1 MSSFAHI
8 YAASLFSLSEDENLC
23 DIFMEQLSSIDAI
36 IKENREYTILLN
48 SPTLSLEQRTS
59 LIDEAFSSAHEYV
72 INFLKLLCEK
82 KCMHTFSDCV
92 KEYKKLYN
100 KKNNIEN
107 VTAITAVAL
116 SDELRE
122 KLISKLEKDYGKK
135 IQLQE
140 KVDKSIL
147 GGIIL
152 RTENSQTDASVRTRL
167 EAIRAQLSSEQI
179 D

>member
-1 MSSFAHI
+1 MSPFAHI
-8 YAASLFSLSEDENLC
+8 YAASLFSLSEDEKLC
-23 DIFMEQLSSIDAI
+23 DIFIEQLSSIDSI
-36 IKENREYTILLN
+36 INENREYKILLN

-116 SDELRE
+116 SDELRK
-122 KLISKLEKDYGKK
+122 KLISKLQKDYGKK

>member
-1 MSSFAHI
+1 MSSFAHS
-8 YAASLFSLSEDENLC
+8 YAASLFSLAEDEKLC
-23 DIFMEQLSSIDAI
+23 DVFMEQLSEIDVI
-36 IKENREYTILLN
+36 IRENKEYIVLVD

-82 KCMHTFSDCV
+82 KCTHTFSDCV

-107 VTAITAVAL
+107 VTAITAVEL
-116 SDELRE
+116 SDELKA
-122 KLISKLEKDYGKK
+122 KLISKLEKEYGKK
-135 IQLQE
+135 IQLE
-140 KVDKSIL
+140 TKVDKEIL

-152 RTENSQTDASVRTRL
+152 RTENSQTDASVRARL
-167 EAIRAQLSSEQI
+167 NAIKAQLSSEQI

>member
-1 MSSFAHI
+1 MSSFAI
-8 YAASLFSLSEDENLC
+8 VYAASLFSLAEDEKLC
-23 DIFMEQLSSIDAI
+23 DVFMEQLSDIDAI
-36 IKENREYTILLN
+36 IGKNREYTILLN

-72 INFLKLLCEK
+72 VNFLKLLCEK
-82 KCMHTFSDCV
+82 KSAHVFSDCV

-100 KKNNIEN
+100 EKNNIEN
-107 VTAITAVAL
+107 VTAITAVPL
-116 SDELRE
+116 DGELRE
-122 KLISKLEKDYGKK
+122 KLVSKLQKDYGKK
-135 IQLQE
+135 IQLEE

-167 EAIRAQLSSEQI
+167 RAIRAQLSSEQI

>member
-1 MSSFAHI
+1 MSSFSLT

-82 KCMHTFSDCV
+82 KCMHIFSDCV

-116 SDELRE
+116 SDELRK
-122 KLISKLEKDYGKK
+122 KLISKLQKDYGKT

-167 EAIRAQLSSEQI
+167 EAIKAQLSSEQI

>member
-1 MSSFAHI
+1 MSSFALV

-23 DIFMEQLSSIDAI
+23 DVFMEQLSEIDTI
-36 IKENREYTILLN
+36 IRGNSEYTVLLN

-82 KCMHTFSDCV
+82 KCIHVFSDCV
-92 KEYKKLYN
+92 KEYRKLYN

-107 VTAITAVAL
+107 VTAITAVPL
-116 SDELRE
+116 EGELKE
-122 KLISKLEKDYGKK
+122 KLISKLEKEYGKK
-135 IQLQE
+135 IRLE
-140 KVDKSIL
+140 TKVDKSIL

-152 RTENSQTDASVRTRL
+152 RTENSQTDASVRARL
-167 EAIRAQLSSEQI
+167 EALKAQLSSEQI